1 MVKRILVGFVT
12 CLMLVSPLTLQAN
25 ADSVPGEQ
33 FSIQPPADQVASAGV
48 VIEDS
53 QFIKNHAVTLQGF
66 TSANSQR
73 GEIPLTLT
81 DCTDYNSSNCGPD
94 KFYNYKAFFGNCET
108 ENSHDCVLAITA
120 KSSDGVLHKA
130 KYVEDFPGKTQY
142 SYVGDPAANLPNSS
156 SSFLVEIPTLPH
168 SKGNLY
174 LVTVNIDGSKDFNQK
189 RFTINQ
195 FSAGIFAVTIVN
207 GNYGPAHPNT
217 DVKNVS
223 TVGSVTNSR
232 LAHDFSLSK
241 TSRCS
246 QVTRNRCALP
256 WPIPLDVE
264 FTMTLKLQTKI
275 NGWIHGRLNE
285 VSAGIDVAADGDQL
299 ISVSGKPVLVPSIFQ
314 WFHLDSLPT
323 TVKNFYANEQRF
335 MSKGTG
341 FGGTSWGN
349 ASSIL
354 KDYIGYTTR
363 DFPEAIAWY
372 SAIGDKANSV
382 ASAWSFRT
390 IESGNLPQQCNLN
403 SNGLTGIVTTN
414 SNMFVAMP
422 PDFNSADQTL
432 DYKVSSPHYLPD
444 GSEFKGTYNLVMKSE
459 YARCL
464 YGFTKAPVS
473 ATISVLSADG
483 TSQIPTTVL
492 GERNGWLFLSAN
504 NFTFSS
510 PTLKVKLTQVAEST
524 PIATP
529 TPTPSAAATTQ
540 ALAEPKKIIAAK
552 KTITCRKGKTS
563 KKITGLTPKCP
574 SGYKKV

>member
-1 MVKRILVGFVT
+1 MVKRLLAGFVT
-12 CLMLVSPLTLQAN
+12 CLMLVSPLTYQAN

-33 FSIQPPADQVASAGV
+33 FSLQPPADQVSSAGV

-53 QFIKNHAVTLQGF
+53 QFIKNHSVVLQGF

-73 GEIPLTLT
+73 GDIPLTLT
-81 DCTDYNSSNCGPD
+81 DCTDYISPNCGPD
-94 KFYNYKAFFGNCET
+94 KFYNYKAFFGSCET
-108 ENSHDCVLAITA
+108 ENSHDCVLAVTA
-120 KSSDGVLHKA
+120 KSSDGTVHKA

-142 SYVGDPAANLPNSS
+142 SFVGDPTANLPNSS
-156 SSFLVEIPTLPH
+156 SSFIVEIATLPH

-174 LVTVNIDGSKDFNQK
+174 LVTVNIDGSKDFRQN
-189 RFTINQ
+189 RFSINQ

-207 GNYGPAHPNT
+207 GKYVPPHPNS
-217 DVKNVS
+217 DVKNVL
-223 TVGSVTNSR
+223 TVGYITNFR
-232 LAHDFSLSK
+232 LTQDLSNDKNSGCAQASK
-241 TSRCS
+241 T
-246 QVTRNRCALP
+246 RCALA
-256 WPIPLDVE
+256 WPLPLDVE
-264 FTMTLKLQTKI
+264 FSMTLKLQTKI

-285 VSAGIDVAADGDQL
+285 VSASIGMTADGDQL
-299 ISVSGKPVLVPSIFQ
+299 ISVSGKPLQVPSVFQ

-323 TVKNFYANEQRF
+323 SVKNFYTNDPQF
-335 MSKGTG
+335 MTQGTRMG
-341 FGGTSWGN
+341 WNGRDFN
-349 ASSIL
+349 SII
-354 KDYIGYTTR
+354 KDYIGYTIH
-363 DFPEAIAWY
+363 DFPAAIAWY
-372 SAIGDKANSV
+372 SAIGDKANSL

-390 IESGNLPQQCNLN
+390 IESSNLPQQCNLN

-422 PDFNSADQTL
+422 PDFNRVDQTL

-492 GERNGWLFLSAN
+492 GERDGWLFLSAN

-510 PTLKVKLTQVAEST
+510 PTLKVKLTQAAEPT

-529 TPTPSAAATTQ
+529 SPTPSATTQ
-540 ALAEPKKIIAAK
+540 AIAETKKVIATK
-552 KTITCRKGKTS
+552 KTITCVKGKTS

-574 SGYKKV
+574 SGFKKV